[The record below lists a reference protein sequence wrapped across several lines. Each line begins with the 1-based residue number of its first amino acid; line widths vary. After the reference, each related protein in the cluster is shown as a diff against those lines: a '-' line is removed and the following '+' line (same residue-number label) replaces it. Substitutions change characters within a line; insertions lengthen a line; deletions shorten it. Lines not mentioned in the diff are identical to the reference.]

1 MEHGFSDISH
11 FFYSKNNSLEFQ
23 KSLTSLELDLMDIL
37 SHECSSNA
45 NSLVFFNPVSP
56 HPRIRL
62 VVFSSRMN

>member
-45 NSLVFFNPVSP
+45 NSLVLLQPSISP
-56 HPRIRL
+56 PQDKAGS
-62 VVFSSRMN
+62 VFQ